1 VALLMTLPSV
11 SLPSLLM
18 LRKDFDARV
27 LVTVAGLTMLV
38 GVVCGLIGAFIL

>member
-1 VALLMTLPSV
+1 M

-27 LVTVAGLTMLV
+27 LVSVALMTMLV
-38 GVVCGLIGAFIL
+38 GVLSGLVGMWLL